1 MLDKKHRTPLAIAA
15 WHGYSQIVLSLLRAG
30 ADPNVP
36 EECSFMPIHKAAIRG
51 YTEVVHHLLKGGAD
65 PNAQDYEGYTPLH
78 FAAKSGHYET
88 AEVLYRAGAE
98 PLRTNDFVFTP
109 IDFAQRY
116 GFDDIVTLLN
126 TPRSKLQTVMSGRDG
141 GTPKSSLR
149 ESSDR
154 GGIRTG
160 SSRDKTLADILAMKD

>member
-1 MLDKKHRTPLAIAA
+1 
-15 WHGYSQIVLSLLRAG
+15 
-30 ADPNVP
+30 
-36 EECSFMPIHKAAIRG
+36 MPIHKAAIRG

-88 AEVLYRAGAE
+88 AEVLYRAGAD
-98 PLRTNDFVFTP
+98 PLRTNDFIFTP

-126 TPRSKLQTVMSGRDG
+126 TPRAKLQSSMSGRDS
-141 GTPKSSLR
+141 GTPKSSM
-149 ESSDR
+149 SDR
-154 GGIRTG
+154 NGLRSG
-160 SSRDKTLADILAMKD
+160 SSRDKTLAHILALKD